1 MVTISRTGLVAR
13 VVATLLGVGLLLAG
27 TTAGTDDL
35 FPFGP
40 FRMYA
45 GVNGPNEDAPDL
57 RVEGTDTRHRS
68 VALDEKATGIRR
80 AEIEE
85 NRDRYVAEPGRLS
98 LVAEAYRRRHT
109 DAPPLTEV
117 RVVVRWHEI
126 RASRPTGHY
135 RDETVA
141 TWRVP

>member
-1 MVTISRTGLVAR
+1 MVTIFRTGLVVR
-13 VVATLLGVGLLLAG
+13 VVATLLGAALLLAG
-27 TTAGTDDL
+27 TTVGTDDL

-45 GVNGPNEDAPDL
+45 GVNAPDEDAPDL
-57 RVEGTDTRHRS
+57 RVEGMDAEHRT

-98 LVAEAYRRRHT
+98 LVAEAYRRRHP
-109 DAPPLTEV
+109 DAPRLTEV
-117 RVVVRWHEI
+117 RIVVRWHEI
-126 RASRPTGHY
+126 RTSRPTGRY

>member
-1 MVTISRTGLVAR
+1 MVTVSRGGLVAR
-13 VVATLLGVGLLLAG
+13 VVATMLGAALLLVG
-27 TTAGTDDL
+27 TTVGTDDM

-45 GVNGPNEDAPDL
+45 GVNAPDEDAPDL
-57 RVEGTDTRHRS
+57 RVEGTDAEHST

-85 NRDRYVAEPGRLS
+85 NKDRYIADPWRLS
-98 LVAEAYRRRHT
+98 VIADAYRRRQP
-109 DAPPLTEV
+109 DALRLTEV
-117 RVVVRWHEI
+117 RIVIRWHEI
-126 RASRPTGHY
+126 RASRPTGRHH
-135 RDETVA
+135 DETVA

>member
-1 MVTISRTGLVAR
+1 MVTISRTGLVVR
-13 VVATLLGVGLLLAG
+13 IVATLLGAGLLLAG
-27 TTAGTDDL
+27 TTVGTDDL

-45 GVNGPNEDAPDL
+45 GVNSPNEDAPDP
-57 RVEGTDTRHRS
+57 RVEGSDAAHRT
-68 VALDEKATGIRR
+68 VPLDEKATGIRR

-85 NRDRYVAEPGRLS
+85 NWDRYAAEPERLS
-98 LVAEAYRRRHT
+98 AIADAYRRRHP
-109 DAPPLTEV
+109 DAPRLTEV
-117 RVVVRWHEI
+117 RIVVRWHEI
-126 RASRPTGHY
+126 RASRPTGRH